1 MAKAKQGQ
9 SSAGRAKASRPAR
22 PAATKRAPP
31 PRPAPKKPAAKSA
44 APKGK
49 PAPARSA
56 TAALAVAKR
65 VDPKRVDPKHAEPKK
80 AGAASATVAKGDKK
94 AVGGATTPASIN
106 REKAPVKDGG
116 RDGKATAVVKVA
128 TSKGAKEPPAKG
140 AEVKGKD
147 GKSKVADKGAD
158 VKGKDGK
165 AKVADK
171 DDGKAVVLKDA
182 KGRIIKGK
190 VVVPPPPA
198 RKIQVVQLSTLKP
211 GARGSKTGMARR
223 PEDNGEKAQGNGA
236 KKRRSAEL
244 TTQQLDHFR
253 ELLEQRRHRLSNDL
267 TLMQDEALKV
277 TGQDNSADS
286 VADAGT
292 DNYEQDFT
300 LGLIE
305 SEEALAREVG
315 DALIRLE
322 QAAFGVCETCETPI
336 PLARLEILPFTRYC
350 VECQQKREGQG

>member
-1 MAKAKQGQ
+1 MKAPPK
-9 SSAGRAKASRPAR
+9 
-22 PAATKRAPP
+22 AATMNPP
-31 PRPAPKKPAAKSA
+31 PKAAVGKSKGA
-44 APKGK
+44 ATAVLH
-49 PAPARSA
+49 APA
-56 TAALAVAKR
+56 
-65 VDPKRVDPKHAEPKK
+65 KK
-80 AGAASATVAKGDKK
+80 SGAASATVAKGDKK
-94 AVGGATTPASIN
+94 AVGGASTPATIN

-116 RDGKATAVVKVA
+116 RDGKAIAPVKVA
-128 TSKGAKEPPAKG
+128 VPKGAKELI
-140 AEVKGKD
+140 VKGRD
-147 GKSKVADKGAD
+147 GKPVKEAAKDAGKGVA
-158 VKGKDGK
+158 
-165 AKVADK
+165 
-171 DDGKAVVLKDA
+171 KDA
-182 KGRIIKGK
+182 KGKPIKGK
-190 VVVPPPPA
+190 VLVPPPPP

-211 GARGSKTGMARR
+211 GARGSRTVLARR
-223 PEDNGEKAQGNGA
+223 PDDGVEKAQTNGGA

-253 ELLEQRRHRLSNDL
+253 ELLEQRRHRLSSDL

-305 SEEALAREVG
+305 SEEALAREV
-315 DALIRLE
+315 DEALIRLE

>member
-1 MAKAKQGQ
+1 MAVVAKSKG
-9 SSAGRAKASRPAR
+9 
-22 PAATKRAPP
+22 AATAVLHAP
-31 PRPAPKKPAAKSA
+31 AKKP
-44 APKGK
+44 
-49 PAPARSA
+49 
-56 TAALAVAKR
+56 
-65 VDPKRVDPKHAEPKK
+65 
-80 AGAASATVAKGDKK
+80 GAASATVAKGDKK
-94 AVGGATTPASIN
+94 VGGASTPAAIN

-116 RDGKATAVVKVA
+116 RDGKAIAPAKVA
-128 TSKGAKEPPAKG
+128 VPKGAKEPLAK
-140 AEVKGKD
+140 ARD
-147 GKSKVADKGAD
+147 GKSVKEAAKDAGKGVA
-158 VKGKDGK
+158 
-165 AKVADK
+165 
-171 DDGKAVVLKDA
+171 KDA
-182 KGRIIKGK
+182 KGKPVKGK
-190 VVVPPPPA
+190 ILVPPPPP

-211 GARGSKTGMARR
+211 GARGSRTVLARR
-223 PEDNGEKAQGNGA
+223 PDDGVEKSQTNGGA

-253 ELLEQRRHRLSNDL
+253 ELLEQRRHRLSSDL

-315 DALIRLE
+315 EALVRLE

>member
-1 MAKAKQGQ
+1 MAKAKQGT
-9 SSAGRAKASRPAR
+9 SKAGRAKASRPA
-22 PAATKRAPP
+22 ATKRVPP
-31 PRPAPKKPAAKSA
+31 PRPAPKKSAAKSA

-49 PAPARSA
+49 PAPARTA

-65 VDPKRVDPKHAEPKK
+65 VDPKRVDPKHADPKK

-94 AVGGATTPASIN
+94 AVGGVKSPASIN

-147 GKSKVADKGAD
+147 GKAKVADKGTA
-158 VKGKDGK
+158 K
-165 AKVADK
+165 AGK
-171 DDGKAVVLKDA
+171 DDGKAVVLRDA
-182 KGRIIKGK
+182 KGRLIKGK

-211 GARGSKTGMARR
+211 GARGSKTVMARR

-253 ELLEQRRHRLSNDL
+253 ELLEQRRHRLSSDL

-277 TGQDNSADS
+277 TGTDNSADS

-305 SEEALAREVG
+305 SEEALAREV
-315 DALIRLE
+315 DEALVRLE

>member
-1 MAKAKQGQ
+1 MSKAPP
-9 SSAGRAKASRPAR
+9 KA
-22 PAATKRAPP
+22 AATVKAPP
-31 PRPAPKKPAAKSA
+31 SAAAAKSKGA
-44 APKGK
+44 ATAVLH
-49 PAPARSA
+49 APA
-56 TAALAVAKR
+56 
-65 VDPKRVDPKHAEPKK
+65 KK
-80 AGAASATVAKGDKK
+80 AGAASATVARGDKK
-94 AVGGATTPASIN
+94 VGGASTPAAIN

-116 RDGKATAVVKVA
+116 RDGKAIAPVKVA
-128 TSKGAKEPPAKG
+128 VAKGAKEPLAKG
-140 AEVKGKD
+140 RD
-147 GKSKVADKGAD
+147 GKVVKEAAKDAGKGVA
-158 VKGKDGK
+158 
-165 AKVADK
+165 
-171 DDGKAVVLKDA
+171 KDA
-182 KGRIIKGK
+182 KGKPVKGK
-190 VVVPPPPA
+190 VLVPPPPP

-211 GARGSKTGMARR
+211 GARGSRTVLARR
-223 PEDNGEKAQGNGA
+223 PEDGVEKSQTNGGA

-253 ELLEQRRHRLSNDL
+253 ELLEQRRHRLSSDL

-305 SEEALAREVG
+305 SEEALAREV
-315 DALIRLE
+315 DEALVRLE